1 MNTITYQGLRKFN
14 LVMGGLHFLQGLLML
29 VLSLT
34 WSKIIDFKP
43 QIFTNFLTYDET
55 IGALVNES
63 NKVFDLPFGILVS
76 VFLFLSALAHFII
89 AVPKKTNEIYVKDLE
104 KGINR
109 FRWYEYALSSS
120 LMLVLIAALFGVN
133 DLGALILIFGLNAT
147 MNLFGLL
154 MEKMNSGTNKENV
167 DWTSFVYGSVAGIIP
182 WIVIVLYA
190 FGNSDPSE
198 VPGFVYGI
206 VVSYFVFFNLFPIN
220 MILQYLKVGK
230 WKNYLYGERAY
241 IVLSLL
247 AKTVLAWFV
256 LFGVMQPS

>member
-167 DWTSFVYGSVAGIIP
+167 DWTSFVYGSIAGIIP